1 MAEVPHDPADELP
14 IRSEEQLLE
23 VFRSSEKP
31 PDAWRIGAEGEKFG
45 VEAVTGAPLQY
56 EGEHGVLRIFSQLV
70 SRHGWEPEAETP
82 GGPVISLRRGQARV
96 TLEPGAQL
104 ELSGAPLPDVHA
116 ICAEM
121 RGHLHELRAI
131 SHEMNLVWLGVGFH
145 PFARHE
151 DLPWVPKRRYAIMK
165 HYLPAHGAGGLDMM
179 QRTATVQAN
188 FDWSSEDDAM
198 RKLCTAL
205 RLAPLTNAMFG
216 NSPFYEGK
224 LAGCKSRRGK
234 VWLEMDPSRSGL
246 IPSLW
251 TKQRPGYRD
260 YADWALDAG
269 MFLFKR
275 GDEYIAN
282 TGQTFRSF
290 MKDGY
295 QGQRATAGDWKLHL
309 STLFPEVRM
318 KTTLEVR
325 SCDSQSTDLACAIS
339 ALYAGFFY
347 DARALDQAEELARSF
362 SLAEVEAA
370 RSALVIEGLAAS
382 IGDRPARELA
392 ERLLEIASGGLE
404 RRARRNSRGKDERI
418 HLARLSELNQAGRS
432 PADVLTEGLDPDA
445 PNFRREVL
453 ARAQL

>member
-1 MAEVPHDPADELP
+1 MAEAQPDPADQLP
-14 IRSEEQLLE
+14 IRSDDELLE
-23 VFRSSEKP
+23 VFRGAEKP

-45 VEAVTGAPLQY
+45 VDASTGAPLQY
-56 EGEHGVLRIFSQLV
+56 EGERGVLRIFSQLTA
-70 SRHGWEPEAETP
+70 RHGWEPEVETP
-82 GGPVISLRRGQARV
+82 GGPVISLRRGKARV

-131 SHEMNLVWLGVGFH
+131 SHEMNLAWLGVGFH

-151 DLPWVPKRRYAIMK
+151 DLPWVPKHRYAIMK
-165 HYLPAHGAGGLDMM
+165 NYLPTRGAGGLDMM
-179 QRTATVQAN
+179 RRTATVQAN
-188 FDWSSEDDAM
+188 FDWSSEEDAM
-198 RKLCTAL
+198 RKLCMTL
-205 RLAPLTNAMFG
+205 RLSPLTNAMFA
-216 NSPFYEGK
+216 NSPLYEGH

-251 TKQRPGYRD
+251 GKKRPGYRD
-260 YADWALDAG
+260 YAEWALDGG

-290 MKDGY
+290 LREGFH
-295 QGQRATAGDWKLHL
+295 GHRATHGDWKLHL

-318 KTTLEVR
+318 KTTLEMR
-325 SCDSQSTDLACAIS
+325 ACDSQSTDLACGIS
-339 ALYAGFFY
+339 AVYAGLLY
-347 DARALDQAEELARSF
+347 DSQALDRAEALAQTLSY
-362 SLAEVEAA
+362 ADVQAA
-370 RSALVIEGLAAS
+370 RLALVTDGLAAS
-382 IGDRPARELA
+382 IGGRPARELA
-392 ERLLEIASGGLE
+392 EQVLDIASSGLE
-404 RRARRNSRGKDERI
+404 RRARLNSRGKDERI
-418 HLARLSELNQAGRS
+418 HLARLAALTQAGHS
-432 PADVLTEGLDPDA
+432 PADQLVEGLDPND
-445 PNFRREVL
+445 PNFRRELL